1 MALSDTVKVKKLMD
15 LVKLGELPSWILMQ
29 DFTPKCI
36 AGAVQRG
43 NCQHYSKD
51 AGVKEAE
58 EGGGSGISMVLAAY
72 VIFSYCHFFL
82 RFRLFV

>member
-1 MALSDTVKVKKLMD
+1 MALSDTPVKVKKLMD

-43 NCQHYSKD
+43 NCQHYSED
-51 AGVKEAE
+51 VSVKEA
-58 EGGGSGISMVLAAY
+58 GGLWDFYGAGSLCDFQLLS
-72 VIFSYCHFFL
+72 FF
-82 RFRLFV
+82 F